1 MTILAEVK
9 KAVIVFN
16 YAEKIKTSLIVAS
29 NLLEFLGG
37 MRDASE
43 AAGAEKLLVAY
54 FNALILET
62 NIAANASQMERFRDV
77 ASKLEEAVEQIKQH
91 NYGNVQRLVSEAI
104 SMATTNGNW
113 AAQVLKEKDLI

>member
-1 MTILAEVK
+1 MAEVK

-91 NYGNVQRLVSEAI
+91 NYGNVQ
-104 SMATTNGNW
+104 
-113 AAQVLKEKDLI
+113 

>member
-1 MTILAEVK
+1 MAEVK
-9 KAVIVFN
+9 KAVMVFN

-43 AAGAEKLLVAY
+43 AAGSEKLLVAY

>member
-9 KAVIVFN
+9 KAVMVFN

-29 NLLEFLGG
+29 SLLEFLGG
-37 MRDASE
+37 MKEVSE
-43 AAGAEKLLVAY
+43 AAGAEKLLLAY

-77 ASKLEEAVEQIKQH
+77 ASKLEEAAEQIKQH

-104 SMATTNGNW
+104 SMATTHGNW

>member
-1 MTILAEVK
+1 MSEVK
-9 KAVIVFN
+9 KAVMVFN

-29 NLLEFLGG
+29 SLLEFLGD
-37 MRDASE
+37 MKEAAE

-54 FNALILET
+54 FSALILET
-62 NIAANASQMERFRDV
+62 NIAANASQIKRFRDI
-77 ASKLEEAVEQIKQH
+77 ASKLEEAAEQIKQH

-113 AAQVLKEKDLI
+113 AAQMLKEKNLI